1 MRSKTAANY
10 EIGFGKPPRHTQFQ
24 QGCSGN
30 PKGRPCGSKNSTTL
44 LIEALQEPVIVSEN
58 GRRKKI
64 TKKQAIIKQIVNKA
78 ASGDHRAIQFLFNLL
93 PSIEARLEQERKNG
107 RHVDSLEAAKD
118 VNLLREACRILKELN
133 VPDVME
139 LSDEDLR
146 PVPDEA
152 LALHIEGL
160 RNGTKS

>member
-1 MRSKTAANY
+1 
-10 EIGFGKPPRHTQFQ
+10 
-24 QGCSGN
+24 
-30 PKGRPCGSKNSTTL
+30 
-44 LIEALQEPVIVSEN
+44 
-58 GRRKKI
+58 
-64 TKKQAIIKQIVNKA
+64 
-78 ASGDHRAIQFLFNLL
+78 LL

>member
-1 MRSKTAANY
+1 MRSKTAADY
-10 EIGFGKPPRHTQFQ
+10 DIGFGKPPRHTQFQ

-30 PKGRPCGSKNSTTL
+30 PKGRPRGSKNSTTL

-93 PSIEARLEQERKNG
+93 PPIEARLEQERKS
-107 RHVDSLEAAKD
+107 RHFDSLEEAKD

-133 VPDVME
+133 VPGVE

>member
-30 PKGRPCGSKNSTTL
+30 PKGRPRGSKNSTTL
-44 LIEALQEPVIVSEN
+44 LIEALQEPGIVSEN

-78 ASGDHRAIQFLFNLL
+78 ASGDHRAIQFL
-93 PSIEARLEQERKNG
+93 
-107 RHVDSLEAAKD
+107 
-118 VNLLREACRILKELN
+118 REACRILKELN
-133 VPDVME
+133 VPGVE

-152 LALHIEGL
+152 LALHLEGL